1 MLRRLWRD
9 DAARTDLGLAAFVL
23 LLAITVLVAAS
34 HMPAPFF
41 DPLGPAAVPR
51 LIGRIL
57 AVLAVAL
64 ILHRLWLAH
73 QAAPA
78 GGRPP
83 EPDEFRPAPLVA
95 AGSIAAVIL
104 YAAAMQMGLLGFQEA
119 SVLVVMALG
128 ALLSIGGRQRWAG
141 LVLLGLAT
149 GIGFNLLFTRVFFVD
164 LPQLF

>member
-23 LLAITVLVAAS
+23 LLAITVLVAAGY
-34 HMPAPFF
+34 MPAPFF

-57 AVLAVAL
+57 AVLALAL
-64 ILHRLWLAH
+64 ILRRLWLAH
-73 QAAPA
+73 RVVPA
-78 GGRPP
+78 QRRPP
-83 EPDEFRPAPLVA
+83 DPDVFRPAPWVA
-95 AGSIAAVIL
+95 AGSIVAVIL
-104 YAAAMQMGLLGFQEA
+104 YAAVMQMGLLGFQEA

-128 ALLSIGGRQRWAG
+128 ALLSIGGRQRWAS